1 MLGRCYQQ
9 RKHRLNQQRKHRLS
23 VNLLNWSCQVDRP
36 PKNTAMSRL
45 QKLLEKVPELE
56 QTERGS
62 PDFQKWHRNTE
73 VAIAHTFGE
82 ESRHVSEFRHVR
94 YVPFIVGGT
103 PTQEYQSAYLKG
115 LKSAK
120 SLLESMAEEI
130 NDYWPGEVKDTPS
143 PERVSHSVATRDVFV
158 VHGRDDGTKET
169 VARFLQKLDFRPI
182 ILHEQPSRGRTI
194 IEKFESH
201 VQAAF
206 AIALLTPDDVGA
218 LASESHNLKCRA
230 RQNVILEFGYFMG
243 RLGRERVCAIV
254 AEGVEIPSDYEGVV
268 YIRLDDR
275 GAWRME
281 LVREMQAADLE
292 VDANRAL

>member
-1 MLGRCYQQ
+1 M
-9 RKHRLNQQRKHRLS
+9 
-23 VNLLNWSCQVDRP
+23 
-36 PKNTAMSRL
+36 
-45 QKLLEKVPELE
+45 QKSLEKIPELE
-56 QTERGS
+56 QTNRGS
-62 PDFQKWHRNTE
+62 PDFQKWNRNTE
-73 VAIAHTFGE
+73 IAIAHTFGE
-82 ESRHVSEFRHVR
+82 KSRHVSEFRNVE
-94 YVPFIVGGT
+94 YVPFFVAGMS
-103 PTQEYQSAYLKG
+103 TQEYQSAYLKG
-115 LKSAK
+115 LKTAQ
-120 SLLESMAEEI
+120 SLLESMVEEI
-130 NDYWPGEVKDTPS
+130 SDYWLDEVENTPS
-143 PERVSHSVATRDVFV
+143 PELGSQPIATRDVFV
-158 VHGRDDGTKET
+158 VHGRDDGTKEA

-182 ILHEQPSRGRTI
+182 ILHEQPSQGRTI

-218 LASESHNLKCRA
+218 LATEPDNLKCRA

-254 AEGVEIPSDYEGVV
+254 ADGVEEIPSDYDGVV

-281 LVREMQAADLE
+281 LVREMQAADLD